1 MLAETLV
8 FGGSFGFWLC
18 LWRCVA
24 LGLAL
29 EVVILGVE
37 LGLLGCDLLLEASK
51 ILLVLVVHDARS
63 SASVL
68 LGVVLANLPEP
79 RVAVLDLDFLA
90 GVDLVDEGLGLGCS
104 CNRGKVNEGNVEELT
119 GFAVFTLDEVDVV
132 DARITARRSPEDL
145 AEHLLDVPLVKA
157 DVHARDAERRDLN
170 GSGSH
175 GCCRKRMRSCKRK

>member
-37 LGLLGCDLLLEASK
+37 LGLGKLLLEASK

-79 RVAVLDLDFLA
+79 RVAVLDLDSWPALILSMKVLVS
-90 GVDLVDEGLGLGCS
+90 GVPA
-104 CNRGKVNEGNVEELT
+104 RGKEQATWKSSPVCGLH
-119 GFAVFTLDEVDVV
+119 ADEVDVV

-145 AEHLLDVPLVKA
+145 AEHLLDVPLVK
-157 DVHARDAERRDLN
+157 RMYTRGMQSEGSER
-170 GSGSH
+170 
-175 GCCRKRMRSCKRK
+175 